1 MIQQDKSQEIDL
13 RAWVTR
19 LIKNWYWFVASC
31 SVFIM
36 VGLYVYLS
44 TPNEFEVKAE
54 IMLRDEDN
62 GGAFMQAEMLSL
74 MGMGG
79 LKLVDDEIAILTSRD
94 IVSNVISDLN
104 LQFDYRK
111 KDFLK
116 WVGQYPK
123 TDLSIVCPPIF
134 IDTLTRTVTI
144 ELKARKDDYLV
155 KVKYSDNQ
163 CSKHI
168 VSNLSEA
175 IETCAGFFSFDI
187 LRPDKIE
194 PGDRYRIKIYPMT
207 TAVNRYKN
215 DVQVSAAKKD
225 SKVIQISSVTDIPS
239 RAKDYISR
247 LVELYN
253 YDAIVDK
260 NMMANNTAEF
270 INERLRMIEEELI
283 QAEERAVQYQAKYG
297 ILNPEVEAEIFLT
310 ENMEYRKQLA
320 EIETQLNW
328 ISFLCDFMKEEAN
341 KNYLLP
347 TTFTS
352 PSAKHS
358 KLEPTI
364 IPSSVAGTDMALMA
378 AIEEYNSLML
388 KRMRLERTL
397 KAENPMRDQMDEQLI
412 VLRANII
419 GSVENLQKALLI
431 SKQDLEKQFELASKK
446 RSDMPDL
453 VRNYEKMLREKEFI
467 EKMYL
472 FICQQR
478 EENAMLLAAAVVP
491 AKVVTKPQTD
501 FNLVRPH
508 LKVILLVCLILG
520 LIFPVGVMIVYD
532 ILNNRISH
540 EAKDLEKRLK
550 IPFAGVLVK
559 NHHGEHIAV
568 REGENSVSAEL
579 FRTLRTNLSFMQPS
593 ATSCPILL
601 VTSSINGEGKSYV
614 ATNLAISMTILGKK
628 VALVGLDIRK
638 PMLANYLDLPTNGCL
653 TSYLSDSAYT
663 MEDIIVSTN
672 IAHLDVI
679 PAGIIPPNPSELLQ
693 SNRLDELFVELRKRY
708 DYIVVDS
715 APVAM
720 VSDTFLLNRVVDMTV
735 YVTRANYTTFELVDF
750 LNQTHEQQRL
760 PKMVAVLNGVDA
772 KKIGYGYGYGYGQ
785 DVKSGKR

>member
-1 MIQQDKSQEIDL
+1 MIQDKSQGIDI
-13 RAWVTR
+13 RAWIAR

-31 SVFIM
+31 AVFMMI
-36 VGLYVYLS
+36 GLYVYLS
-44 TPNEFEVKAE
+44 TPKEFTVKAE
-54 IMLRDEDN
+54 IMLRDQDN
-62 GGAFMQAEMLSL
+62 GSAFMQAEMLSM

-94 IVSNVISDLN
+94 IISNVISDLN

-111 KDFLK
+111 KNFLK
-116 WVGQYPK
+116 WSGQYPK
-123 TDLSIVCPPIF
+123 SDLSVVCPPSF
-134 IDTLTRTVTI
+134 IDTLISSVTI
-144 ELKARKDDYLV
+144 DVKVCDDYHVV
-155 KVKYSDNQ
+155 KVIYGKQSRKYT
-163 CSKHI
+163 
-168 VSNLSEA
+168 VSYLSEP
-175 IETCAGFFSFDI
+175 IETFVGLLSLDV
-187 LRPDKIE
+187 LRPDE
-194 PGDRYRIKIYPMT
+194 VQVGDQYRIKIYPMT
-207 TAVNRYKN
+207 AAINRYRSN
-215 DVQVSAAKKD
+215 VQVSAAKKD
-225 SKVIQISSVTDIPS
+225 SKIIQISSVTDIPS
-239 RAKDYISR
+239 RSKDYINR

-260 NMMANNTAEF
+260 NMMANNTADF
-270 INERLRMIEEELI
+270 INERLRMIEEELM

-297 ILNPEVEAEIFLT
+297 ILNPEIEAELFLT
-310 ENMEYRKQLA
+310 ENMEYRKQLV

-328 ISFLCDFMKEEAN
+328 INFLCDFVKEDAN
-341 KNYLLP
+341 KDYLLP

-352 PSAKHS
+352 PSTKYQKNGS
-358 KLEPTI
+358 LV
-364 IPSSVAGTDMALMA
+364 IPSSMAGTDMALLA
-378 AIEEYNSLML
+378 AIEEYNALML
-388 KRMRLERTL
+388 KRMRLERTV

-412 VLRANII
+412 ILRENII

-431 SKQDLEKQFELASKK
+431 SKQDIEKHFELASKK
-446 RSDMPDL
+446 RSDMPDQ

-501 FNLVRPH
+501 ANLVRPH
-508 LKVILLVCLILG
+508 LKMILLLCIILG
-520 LIFPVGVMIVYD
+520 LVFPVGMMIVYD

-540 EAKDLEKRLK
+540 DAKELEKRIK

-559 NHHGEHIAV
+559 NHRGEHIAV

-579 FRTLRTNLSFMQPS
+579 FRTLRTNMSFMQPS
-593 ATSCPILL
+593 TAKTPVVL

-614 ATNLAISMTILGKK
+614 ATNLAISMTLLGKK
-628 VALVGLDIRK
+628 VVLVGLDIRK
-638 PMLANYLDLPTNGCL
+638 PMLTSYLGLPTNGCL

-663 MEDIIVSTN
+663 IEDVVVSTN

-720 VSDTFLLNRVVDMTV
+720 VSDTFLLNRLVDMTV
-735 YVTRANYTTFELVDF
+735 YVTRANYTTFELIDF

-760 PKMVAVLNGVDA
+760 PKMVAVLNSVDA

-785 DVKSGKR
+785 DVKKAKR